1 MKNRDRGETRIVNLA
16 TRVAALVI
24 VFGLA
29 CEPAPR
35 AVLPIGHVHELTE
48 ADTAATTTTTP
59 AAKDGGS

>member
-1 MKNRDRGETRIVNLA
+1 MNLA